1 MRVEHETLKIP
12 NNIKGFSALVS
23 SRYSADDAENAARAS
38 VEPLG
43 KSRAARDDL
52 LIDFNATHKVLFMA
66 TKRGE
71 DLESD
76 AIAKVRAELGRPLN
90 AAIRAF
96 NLISEVVQ
104 LEPRGGKLSNPMK
117 VRLLLL
123 QRIITDLRCCTI
135 LAERGYG
142 IQAAAGAAC
151 VFEGWVTLSAIRD
164 EQAAIEWA
172 SHQKEDVSFGQI
184 KKLTKAAVK
193 SIVDDTKDVER
204 LAAQHYDHYRQLCM
218 AKHLNP
224 IVERNRGFIRRGKE
238 IEFIHGPDLSKQ
250 GLRHTHY
257 AIHSS
262 ALFAMYGLGAL
273 CCLEGPPL
281 SGAMM
286 LEVSSIHAELQATQP
301 GRKG

>member
-1 MRVEHETLKIP
+1 LIESGGARK
-12 NNIKGFSALVS
+12 VS
-23 SRYSADDAENAARAS
+23 
-38 VEPLG
+38 
-43 KSRAARDDL
+43 
-52 LIDFNATHKVLFMA
+52 FMA

-90 AAIRAF
+90 ATIRTF

-104 LEPRGGKLSNPMK
+104 LGPHGGRLSNATK

-151 VFEGWVTLSAIRD
+151 VFEGWVTLSAICD
-164 EQAAIEWA
+164 EQSAVEWA

-184 KKLTKAAVK
+184 RKLTKAAVK
-193 SIVDDTKDVER
+193 SIVDDAKDVEI
-204 LAAQHYDHYRQLCM
+204 LARQHYDHYRQLCM

-224 IVERNRGFIRRGKE
+224 IVERNRGFVRRGNE
-238 IEFIHGPDLSKQ
+238 IEFTHGPDLTNQ
-250 GLRHTHY
+250 GLWHIHY

-262 ALFAMYGLGAL
+262 ALFAMYGLGAF
-273 CCLEGPPL
+273 CSLEEPPL
-281 SGAMM
+281 TGAMM
-286 LEVSSIHAELQATQP
+286 SETSSIDEELQATQP

>member
-1 MRVEHETLKIP
+1 MAKRSRIDGCERL
-12 NNIKGFSALVS
+12 SALDRS
-23 SRYSADDAENAARAS
+23 LAEAYGRVLIESDAAR
-38 VEPLG
+38 
-43 KSRAARDDL
+43 
-52 LIDFNATHKVLFMA
+52 KVLFMA

-71 DLESD
+71 DLETN
-76 AIAKVRAELGRPLN
+76 ALAKTQAELRRPLN
-90 AAIRAF
+90 AAIRTF

-104 LEPRGGKLSNPMK
+104 LGPNGSKLSGATK

-123 QRIITDLRCCTI
+123 QRILTDLRCCTI
-135 LAERGYG
+135 LAQRGYG

-164 EQAAIEWA
+164 EQSAIEWA

-193 SIVDDTKDVER
+193 STVDDANDVER
-204 LAAQHYDHYRQLCM
+204 LAEQHYDHYRQLCM

-250 GLRHTHY
+250 GLWHIHY

-262 ALFAMYGLGAL
+262 ALFAMYGLGAFS
-273 CCLEGPPL
+273 CLEGPPL
-281 SGAMM
+281 TDAMM
-286 LEVSSIHAELQATQP
+286 LEVSSIHEELQATQP
-301 GRKG
+301 GRRGDNDSSG